1 MNAQQSHSEQ
11 QEPLPMPLIYS
22 TYSQSQKD
30 QIHAYLS
37 QFNETEKKAYR
48 IAVDHL
54 GTSYNVLKSNGFQAW
69 LKNQA

>member
-1 MNAQQSHSEQ
+1 MNTQQPPSE
-11 QEPLPMPLIYS
+11 QEPLPMPLIYN
-22 TYSQSQKD
+22 TYSQAQKD

-54 GTSYNVLKSNGFQAW
+54 GTSYNVLKSNGFQDW